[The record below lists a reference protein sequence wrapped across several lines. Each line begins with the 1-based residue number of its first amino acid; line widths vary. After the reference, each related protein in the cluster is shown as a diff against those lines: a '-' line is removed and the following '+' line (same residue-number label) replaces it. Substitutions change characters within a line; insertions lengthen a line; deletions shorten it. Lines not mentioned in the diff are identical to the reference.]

1 MPYVAKLGLVGAQE
15 HAGPQRPACCS
26 RLAVM
31 SQAHALTALDGQLL
45 RKNALPQ
52 LCSERGVSSQA
63 HGSCIG
69 HMTNTE

>member
-1 MPYVAKLGLVGAQE
+1 MPYVAKVGLVGAQE

-45 RKNALPQ
+45 RKNALDFHSFARSVEFPRKPMV
-52 LCSERGVSSQA
+52 LASG
-63 HGSCIG
+63 I
-69 HMTNTE
+69 